1 MTTESLSKELSW
13 AITRR
18 LTALHFS
25 NDFFTG
31 GLAILLAA
39 QEGPLDLS
47 NTEIGIAGAMFQ
59 GLSIFQPALGWLTD
73 KIERSYLMFLGALI
87 SAFGLL
93 ICAFADS
100 TAVIFVGAFV
110 IGIGNA
116 ALHPVAL
123 ASARAY
129 APTGGKG
136 RSVALFMLG
145 GNSAF
150 ALSPLIFGLLFD
162 NIGLETVA
170 PIFALFVIIVPT
182 LTRSLSPYVRGHIK
196 GAKSAPKVPEV
207 EDHETAT
214 DIVEYRWWQTAQVM
228 LVAYLGAVLMTNI
241 ISMVLGTFLPVYYT
255 SQDRSLEFAGFATA
269 VLLMAAAFGSFAGAS
284 LSDYISRRII
294 LTVSLLVMTPGLLIL
309 INAKNDIV
317 LLGLSVILGLAV
329 NANKPIL
336 LMVGQEILPG
346 GAVGASGFSFGLSF
360 VSGALGVFLVGGL
373 ADMIGLGETLQA
385 VAFLPLLAIGLIFLL
400 PDAGNDVGEE

>member
-1 MTTESLSKELSW
+1 MTTEALSKSMSW
-13 AITRR
+13 TITRR

-39 QEGPLDLS
+39 QQGSLDLS
-47 NTEIGIAGAMFQ
+47 NTEIGIAGALFQ
-59 GLSIFQPALGWLTD
+59 GISITQPALGWLTD
-73 KIERSYLMFLGALI
+73 KIERSYFMFMGALV
-87 SAFGLL
+87 SALGLL
-93 ICAFADS
+93 ICAFAD
-100 TAVIFVGAFV
+100 TTLVIFMGAF
-110 IGIGNA
+110 IMGIGNA

-129 APTGGKG
+129 APARGKG

-162 NIGLETVA
+162 NIGLKTVA
-170 PIFALFVIIVPT
+170 PVFALFAVIIPV

-196 GAKSAPKVPEV
+196 GAKSTPKAPAIE
-207 EDHETAT
+207 EDPSTIMVAG
-214 DIVEYRWWQTAQVM
+214 RWWQTARVM
-228 LVAYLGAVLMTNI
+228 MFAYLGAVLMTNI

-269 VLLMAAAFGSFAGAS
+269 VLLMAAAFGSFVGAS

-294 LTVSLLVMTPGLLIL
+294 LTISLLVMTPGLLL
-309 INAKNDIV
+309 LLNMRNDIF
-317 LLGLSVILGLAV
+317 LLLLSVILGLAV

-346 GAVGASGFSFGLSF
+346 GAVSASGFAFGLSF
-360 VSGALGVFLVGGL
+360 VSGALGVFLVGGM
-373 ADMIGLGETLQA
+373 ADIIGLGETLQV

-400 PDAGNDVGEE
+400 PDGGNDVGEA

>member
-1 MTTESLSKELSW
+1 MTTAETLSKSISW
-13 AITRR
+13 TITRR

-39 QEGPLDLS
+39 QQGRLDLS
-47 NTEIGIAGAMFQ
+47 NTEIGIAGTIFQ
-59 GLSIFQPALGWLTD
+59 GVSIIQPALGWLTD
-73 KIERSYLMFLGALI
+73 KIEQSYLMFLGALV
-87 SAFGLL
+87 SALGLV

-100 TAVIFVGAFV
+100 TAVIFLGTLVM
-110 IGIGNA
+110 GIGNA

-129 APTGGKG
+129 APQGGKG
-136 RSVALFMLG
+136 RSVATFMLG

-150 ALSPLIFGLLFD
+150 ALSPAIFGKLFD
-162 NIGLETVA
+162 QIGLETVA
-170 PIFALFVIIVPT
+170 PVFAVFAIVVPT
-182 LTRSLSPYVRGHIK
+182 LTLSLRPYVRGHIR
-196 GAKSAPKVPEV
+196 GAKATPKAPVV
-207 EDHETAT
+207 EEDGQPVNVTG
-214 DIVEYRWWQTAQVM
+214 RWWQTARIM
-228 LVAYLGAVLMTNI
+228 MFAYLGAVLMTNI
-241 ISMVLGTFLPVYYT
+241 ISNVLAVFLPVYYT

-269 VLLMAAAFGSFAGAS
+269 VLLMAGAFGSFVGAS

-294 LTVSLLVMTPGLLIL
+294 LTISLLVMTPGLLLLLNMRNDVIL
-309 INAKNDIV
+309 
-317 LLGLSVILGLAV
+317 LLLSVVLGLAV

-346 GAVGASGFSFGLSF
+346 GAVSASGFAFGLSF

-373 ADMIGLGETLQA
+373 ADIIGLRETLQI
-385 VAFLPLLAIGLIFLL
+385 VAFLPMLAIGLIFLL
-400 PDAGNDVGEE
+400 PDTGNDVGEE